1 MTFLFW
7 KTKASCPRNFT
18 DNLKKVRPLF
28 LLSHKGN
35 SVNRGDNP
43 RILKRCIY
51 AMNLHLLNCF
61 FNLTANAL
69 IRRKDRNVKLSLQ
82 VLPLKIVKS
91 YRCSVCNSLI
101 RQFILVLALM
111 VCYWLDMQF
120 INVGC
125 LMVDYFLIN
134 EMYIWEHVGENDI
147 IFIVEFRGIETRI
160 FFLIDDF

>member
-1 MTFLFW
+1 MQWTCTYLIV
-7 KTKASCPRNFT
+7 S
-18 DNLKKVRPLF
+18 
-28 LLSHKGN
+28 
-35 SVNRGDNP
+35 
-43 RILKRCIY
+43 
-51 AMNLHLLNCF
+51 

-69 IRRKDRNVKLSLQ
+69 ISRKDRNVKLSLQ

-101 RQFILVLALM
+101 RQFILVHLVLM

-125 LMVDYFLIN
+125 PMVEYFLIN

-160 FFLIDDF
+160 FFFSNRWLLIIKKYMFHEVLVWRPPAMSGLGDDVRAQ

>member
-1 MTFLFW
+1 MHICL
-7 KTKASCPRNFT
+7 
-18 DNLKKVRPLF
+18 
-28 LLSHKGN
+28 
-35 SVNRGDNP
+35 
-43 RILKRCIY
+43 
-51 AMNLHLLNCF
+51 NLHLLNSF
-61 FNLTANAL
+61 FQSNCQW
-69 IRRKDRNVKLSLQ
+69 KDRNVKLSLQ

-101 RQFILVLALM
+101 RQFILVLALI

-160 FFLIDDF
+160 FFSNRWLLIIKKYMFHEVLFRRPPAMSGLGDDVRAQ